1 MIPKPVCVAVSYLP
15 SRVLEAHTLLHNF
28 LHFACHSKIYQQNS
42 KLELTLNF
50 KNKKFSIM
58 AA

>member
-1 MIPKPVCVAVSYLP
+1 MISKPVCVAVSYLP

-50 KNKKFSIM
+50 KIKNSP
-58 AA
+58 